1 MFECQKIC
9 RRAGTDDLDDGARA
23 AKNCTLPAFD
33 PRRWRG
39 RPDEELVQLHMGL
52 PPRYD
57 LDGKARDF
65 MAPAEDV
72 EGEGCPGGWYRC
84 AFMASLHR
92 YRRRGTE
99 QRVENLLL
107 TRCQDRLVLE
117 AIDYLEHEEGHA
129 LGAFYEARDADG

>member
-1 MFECQKIC
+1 MFCCPQIC
-9 RRAGTDDLDDGARA
+9 RRAGADDLDDGARA
-23 AKNCTLPAFD
+23 SKNCTLPGFD
-33 PRRWRG
+33 PRRWAST
-39 RPDEELVQLHMGL
+39 ELVQLHMGL

-84 AFMASLHR
+84 AFVASLHR

-99 QRVENLLL
+99 QRTENLLL
-107 TRCQDRLVLE
+107 TRCRDRLVLE

>member
-1 MFECQKIC
+1 
-9 RRAGTDDLDDGARA
+9 
-23 AKNCTLPAFD
+23 
-33 PRRWRG
+33 
-39 RPDEELVQLHMGL
+39 MGL

-84 AFMASLHR
+84 GFVHSLHKF
-92 YRRRGTE
+92 RRRGETRTE
-99 QRVENLLL
+99 NMLLSR
-107 TRCQDRLVLE
+107 TDDRLVLE
-117 AIDYLEHEEGHA
+117 AIGYLEDEEAHA